1 MDVFFIVIT
10 LIGGLGLFLLGMEFM
25 SSAAKKM
32 AGHTLRNLLEKFLR
46 TKTGGVGFG
55 VLLTLLFQSSGAAS
69 VVLIGFID
77 ASIITFVQTLPV
89 MLGTGIG
96 TTITAQLISFNVGSL
111 ALMFV
116 GIGFFIRAFTKGKW
130 SNGGQ
135 IVLGFGILFYGMRL
149 MSEGMAPLREM
160 DGFVELLLYLENPLP
175 AILVGMIFT
184 AAIQSS
190 AAFIGILITLVN
202 SGLITFDASL
212 PLILGT
218 NIGTTFVGLIAALT
232 ASYDG
237 KRLAVANALFRLFGV
252 FLFIWFIQPWGQ
264 LTIYITG
271 DSAASARLL
280 ANAHTIFNFVMAATM
295 LPFTAFIGKVATKL
309 VPLPKKQHQ
318 FSLHHLTNDLLKTPE
333 LSIPFLQ
340 KEVQDMGAVV
350 YNMVRV
356 CLRPFVDRDEK
367 ALENIRHWEERTDF
381 YRDEINQFLVKM
393 NEKQPM
399 DQWGEEI
406 FRFLH
411 AINELE
417 QIADVVSVNIS
428 RQAEKW
434 LKTNIQFSAQGQA
447 ELLDYH
453 QRSIKQ
459 LERALTLMS
468 NWSPADANKM
478 KKKYKKYA
486 LMAFDFEREHY
497 KRLFTPNTQSL
508 ESSKVHMEILNLL
521 RIVNSRATNFGRMVF
536 ISEEYEW

>member
-1 MDVFFIVIT
+1 MDVFFIVIN

-32 AGHTLRNLLEKFLR
+32 AGHTLRQLLEKFLR
-46 TKTGGVGFG
+46 TKLGGVGFG
-55 VLLTLLFQSSGAAS
+55 ILLTLLFQSSGAAS

-116 GIGFFIRAFTKGKW
+116 GIGFFIRAFTKGRW

-160 DGFVELLLYLENPLP
+160 DGFVELLLYLEQPLP

-264 LTIYITG
+264 LTIFISG
-271 DSAASARLL
+271 DSAANARLL
-280 ANAHTIFNFVMAATM
+280 ANAHTIFNIVMAVTM

-367 ALENIRHWEERTDF
+367 ALENIRLWEERTDF

-393 NEKQPM
+393 NE
-399 DQWGEEI
+399 
-406 FRFLH
+406 
-411 AINELE
+411 
-417 QIADVVSVNIS
+417 
-428 RQAEKW
+428 
-434 LKTNIQFSAQGQA
+434 
-447 ELLDYH
+447 
-453 QRSIKQ
+453 
-459 LERALTLMS
+459 
-468 NWSPADANKM
+468 
-478 KKKYKKYA
+478 
-486 LMAFDFEREHY
+486 
-497 KRLFTPNTQSL
+497 
-508 ESSKVHMEILNLL
+508 
-521 RIVNSRATNFGRMVF
+521 
-536 ISEEYEW
+536 

>member
-1 MDVFFIVIT
+1 MDVFFIAIT
-10 LIGGLGLFLLGMEFM
+10 LLGGLGLFLLGMELL
-25 SSAAKKM
+25 SSAAKQM
-32 AGHTLRNLLEKFLR
+32 TGHRLRLILEKFL
-46 TKTGGVGFG
+46 KAKVGGVGFG
-55 VLLTLLFQSSGAAS
+55 ILLTLLFQSSGAAS

-77 ASIITFVQTLPV
+77 ASIISFIQTLPV

-116 GIGFFIRAFTKGKW
+116 GIGFFWRALAKGKW
-130 SNGGQ
+130 KNIGQ
-135 IVLGFGILFYGMRL
+135 IVLGFGVLFFGMRL
-149 MSEGMAPLREM
+149 MSEGMAPLRETE
-160 DGFVELLLYLENPLP
+160 GFVELLLHLERPLL
-175 AILVGMIFT
+175 AIMVGMIFT

-202 SGLITFDASL
+202 AGLITFEASL

-218 NIGTTFVGLIAALT
+218 NIGTTFVGLLAALT

-237 KRLAVANALFRLFGV
+237 KRLAVSNALFRLFGV
-252 FLFIWFIQPWGQ
+252 VLFIWFIQPWGN
-264 LTIYITG
+264 LTMFITG
-271 DSAASARLL
+271 DNAASARLL
-280 ANAHTIFNFVMAATM
+280 ANAHTIFNLVMAVTM
-295 LPFTAFIGKVATKL
+295 LPFTDFIGRLATKL
-309 VPLPKKQHQ
+309 VPLPKKEHE
-318 FSLHHLTNDLLKTPE
+318 FSLHHLTNDLLNSPE
-333 LSIPFLQ
+333 FSIPFLQ

-356 CLRPFVDRDEK
+356 CLRPFVDRDDK
-367 ALENIRHWEERTDF
+367 ALENIRFWEEKTDF
-381 YRDEINQFLVKM
+381 YRDEINQFLVKL
-393 NEKQPM
+393 NSKSPM

-417 QIADVVSVNIS
+417 QIADVVAVNIS

-434 LKTNIQFSAQGQA
+434 LKSNIEFSKQGRA

-453 QRSIKQ
+453 QRSLKQ
-459 LERALTLMS
+459 LERALMLMN
-468 NWSPADANKM
+468 NWSPTHAHKM
-478 KKKYKKYA
+478 KRKYRKYA
-486 LMAFDFEREHY
+486 LMAFDLEREHY
-497 KRLFTPNTQSL
+497 KRLFAPNTQSL

-536 ISEEYEW
+536 ISEEL